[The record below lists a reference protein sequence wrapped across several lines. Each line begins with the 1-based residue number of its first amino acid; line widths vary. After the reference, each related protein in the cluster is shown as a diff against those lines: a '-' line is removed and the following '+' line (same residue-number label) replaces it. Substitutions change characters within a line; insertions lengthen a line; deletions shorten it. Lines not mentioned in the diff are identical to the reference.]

1 LYGFLPV
8 ILNWFVRIAIAVF
21 AYMYNSYVGF
31 YHLIWVMASF
41 IVPLKIF
48 YTVSAIVLFPVV
60 LIEFSLVYVAN
71 IKTFN
76 NARVYTHSDFNQ
88 FSFHPMNL
96 TLEMCLMYSIV
107 VLVGLMIPAR
117 LRFLSY
123 DNRHKGSDM
132 TKDMIV
138 KNLKDKHSNVLWK
151 FLFIIIINLHTPVLF
166 LMLFMGNS
174 NFNLF
179 QLGFMFFFVIYGSS
193 QWLYYRTSIL
203 LPMFISYFIL
213 S

>member
-1 LYGFLPV
+1 
-8 ILNWFVRIAIAVF
+8 LNWLVRIAIAVF

-31 YHLIWVMASF
+31 YHLCWVMTSF
-41 IVPLKIF
+41 VVPLKIF
-48 YTVSAIVLFPVV
+48 YTVSVVILFPVV

-76 NARVYTHSDFNQ
+76 HARVYTHSI
-88 FSFHPMNL
+88 FSEFQFHPMNL

-107 VLVGLMIPAR
+107 VLVALMIPAR

-123 DNRHKGSDM
+123 ERKHRGSDM

-138 KNLKDKHSNVLWK
+138 LNVKDKNASVFWK
-151 FLFIIIINLHTPVLF
+151 FLFIIIINIHTPVLF

-179 QLGFMFFFVIYGSS
+179 QLGFMFFFVVYGSS
-193 QWLYYRTSIL
+193 
-203 LPMFISYFIL
+203 
-213 S
+213 